1 MNGGRGV
8 NIVGQCGD
16 GGVILKTGVWQIQ
29 RKSSYAVIPA
39 QAGIQKFK
47 ITVISKHF

>member
-1 MNGGRGV
+1 M
-8 NIVGQCGD
+8 I
-16 GGVILKTGVWQIQ
+16 
-29 RKSSYAVIPA
+29 KSRHTYAVIPA